1 MAIVLLI
8 ILGTAMLLIL
18 AFFAANGWSSFARD
32 REKSAG
38 LRTNRQMTPPGT
50 EDRGTGIN

>member
-32 REKSAG
+32 REKSAE
-38 LRTNRQMTPPGT
+38 LRRNRQMAEPGRGT
-50 EDRGTGIN
+50 RGTGIN